1 MFTIW
6 LFGKS
11 EEVDEEEK
19 EENCANSS
27 LRDLDAALQVCTREG
42 MRLASAIQ
50 PTRHSPSERRYCPPV
65 TGSFR

>member
-1 MFTIW
+1 
-6 LFGKS
+6 
-11 EEVDEEEK
+11 
-19 EENCANSS
+19 
-27 LRDLDAALQVCTREG
+27 VCTREG